1 MDVGFV
7 IQILQDFDGIVV
19 VDEAYIDFAPE
30 RSLLPL
36 LNNYQNLV
44 LIQTFS
50 KAFGLAAA
58 RVGMAFADPAVIK
71 ALDTIKLPSNLGN
84 PSAIAAIAA
93 LGRQEKLAF
102 QIQRINRYK
111 MNLLLSLNKCR
122 V

>member
-71 ALDTIKLPSNLGN
+71 ALDTFKLPSNLGN

-93 LGRQEKLAF
+93 LGRQEKFAL